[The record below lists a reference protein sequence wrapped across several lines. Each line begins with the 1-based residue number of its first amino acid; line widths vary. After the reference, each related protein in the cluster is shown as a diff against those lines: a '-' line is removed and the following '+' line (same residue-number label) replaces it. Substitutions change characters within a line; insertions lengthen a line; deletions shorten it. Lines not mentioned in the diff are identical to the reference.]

1 MKYIA
6 EGTEERLKSELKRL
20 QSIFNRGL
28 GFSLVYLP
36 NQIRCGKDGKI
47 LSGEVQGP
55 CILIYEEREDL
66 AMSVLYHEFIEACY
80 IVPLMKQCYG
90 VMKYQEKV
98 IAMQKE
104 LIHQLLMD
112 HKEET
117 VDGLSIPLGKLMSGV
132 PAEGLYQHP

>member
-1 MKYIA
+1 MKHIA
-6 EGTEERLKSELKRL
+6 EGTAERLKAELKRL
-20 QSIFNRGL
+20 QSVFGRGL

-36 NQIRCGKDGKI
+36 DQVRYGKDGKV

-80 IVPLMKQCYG
+80 IVPLMKKCYG
-90 VMKYQEKV
+90 VMKYQETV

-104 LIHQLLMD
+104 EIHKLLMD

-117 VDGLSIPLGKLMSGV
+117 VDGLSIPIARMMKWDGQ
-132 PAEGLYQHP
+132 E